1 MKTLEL
7 IIDTF
12 FVTFKFDEM
21 DDNLR
26 KPRER
31 YEFGHLSQICC
42 LHVLVLGI
50 SYNDRKKYQ
59 IHVVCGIVCT
69 VIV

>member
-1 MKTLEL
+1 MSQSIGRCQNFGIDHYIK
-7 IIDTF
+7 IITF

-31 YEFGHLSQICC
+31 VEFGHLSQI
-42 LHVLVLGI
+42 LLFTSFGSGRQL
-50 SYNDRKKYQ
+50 
-59 IHVVCGIVCT
+59 
-69 VIV
+69 